1 MAFKIRRGT
10 NAERLTIT
18 PAQGE
23 LIYTT
28 DTKKIYIGDGT
39 TVGGTPVDSVL
50 PISVAGN
57 NLVFDPIGNVFV
69 GSATTGA
76 NGTVRI
82 HKNIEVIFISWAS
95 FYYYLPCK
103 ILEECKLN
111 F

>member
-39 TVGGTPVDSVL
+39 TVGGNPVDSVL
-50 PISVAGN
+50 PISLVGN
-57 NLVFDPIGNVFV
+57 DLLLDPVDRVLIGSPTTLGSDGTIRMHKNVEVDDGFV
-69 GSATTGA
+69 HRRQSHNGVLGSAD
-76 NGTVRI
+76 VRQ
-82 HKNIEVIFISWAS
+82 
-95 FYYYLPCK
+95 
-103 ILEECKLN
+103 
-111 F
+111 